1 MDLKSLRVNSKKQTD
16 GVWVEHDMETSF
28 LIARMGNPRFK
39 ALFAKLMSPHQR
51 KFDAGKLS
59 QELQTQ
65 IMCRAVSETVLL
77 GWKGLAQD
85 GKELKYTK
93 EKAFE
98 ILAEDTS
105 EEFLALV
112 IEYAQDNE
120 NYRNEEIEEE
130 VKNLKAG

>member
-1 MDLKSLRVNSKKQTD
+1 
-16 GVWVEHDMETSF
+16 
-28 LIARMGNPRFK
+28 
-39 ALFAKLMSPHQR
+39 
-51 KFDAGKLS
+51 
-59 QELQTQ
+59 
-65 IMCRAVSETVLL
+65 MCRAVSETVLL